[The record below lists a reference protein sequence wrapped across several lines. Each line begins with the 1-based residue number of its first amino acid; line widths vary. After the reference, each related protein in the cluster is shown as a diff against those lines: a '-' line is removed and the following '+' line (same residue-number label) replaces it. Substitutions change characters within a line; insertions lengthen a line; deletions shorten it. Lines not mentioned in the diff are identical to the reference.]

1 MTGQERERR
10 RAVKEHSEKD
20 RASSLYAKRLSTL
33 CASLPV
39 LQLLNSSRAFLIWAA
54 LPHLNIIY
62 IMRRAQKEKQGECYT
77 ARTQHACYKYIYIGT
92 DQASGEFKGF
102 IYQRRMG
109 CTAYWL
115 AHVLIIYVNKLT
127 TRPIQYFIYTGLVLV
142 RIFYMHVPKT
152 TIAFAKHNPMD
163 GPAAFE

>member
-1 MTGQERERR
+1 MRERR
-10 RAVKEHSEKD
+10 RRRGE
-20 RASSLYAKRLSTL
+20 RAERKGPRRHCMQNDCPRL

-62 IMRRAQKEKQGECYT
+62 ARGRASTEQKEKQGECYT
-77 ARTQHACYKYIYIGT
+77 AHTQHACSIGT

-142 RIFYMHVPKT
+142 RIFYACSET